1 MIQPQT
7 HLNVADNSGAREL
20 MCIRIIGA
28 SNRRYAHI
36 GDVIVAVIK
45 DAVPNMPLQRS
56 EVVRAVIV
64 RTRKELKRDNGMIIR
79 YDDNAAVVIDQE
91 GNPKGTRV
99 FGAIARE
106 LRQFNFTKIV
116 SLAPEERSDVVL
128 YGYCQAIESK
138 LNSTSIVLV
147 VEGEWSYKSLKC
159 FMLNVYA
166 PQDDRMKQELWRLI
180 LQFMTSNPGNYFIF
194 GDFNVVRYAS
204 ERIGSSFNN
213 RSANDFNQF
222 LNEGSLYDL
231 PLGGHAFTRI
241 SSDGEKLSRLDRFLI
256 SDNLAAALPNMHAT
270 AMNRMISDHR
280 AIILQHSDMDF
291 GPIPFKLFNSWLQ
304 APDFDDVIRN
314 AWENFQCKDGS
325 NTQIMFKDKMKHLK
339 NIIKVWAKNF
349 NASKGIEKELL
360 MQSIADAE
368 SILEAGGGDQVLR
381 KNRQDS
387 LSKLRH
393 LENEERLDAMQKA
406 KVKWGVEADE
416 NSKFFHGIVNRK
428 RRQLAI
434 NGIMKEGCW
443 ITNPKDIKGVF
454 LEFFQEK
461 FSRFEG
467 IKVARRS
474 ESYKSLSIHQSSFLE
489 EPVSEIEIKKAI
501 WDCGSDKSPGPDG
514 FTFAFYKRYWS
525 TLKND
530 IMAYVRGFFD
540 SGNIPSGCN
549 SSFITLIPKVA
560 NPLMV
565 SDFRPISLIGAQY
578 KVIAKILAN
587 RLSRVIATVI
597 SNEQTAFVSQRQ
609 ILDGPLMVNEIID
622 WYKRKKERLMI
633 LKIDFEKAF
642 DSVSWDF
649 LDQVL
654 HFTGFGHT
662 WRSWIRGCLSSAK
675 ASVLVNGSPTI
686 EFNLQRGLRQGDPLS
701 PFLFILVMEGLHVAI
716 EDAINARIYTG
727 AKLHSLHVSHLLFAD
742 DVLLLG
748 EWSSMNI
755 SNVVNILNCFY
766 KVSGLKL
773 NLHKSNL
780 YDVGVDL
787 TEVSN
792 LALVTGFQAKCLP
805 FSYLGLPVGSNINS
819 WVPIVD
825 KFIKRLSRWKSS
837 LLSIG
842 GTRFW
847 RDAWI
852 CDIPLANKYPLLFRL
867 DLNQDCFVSE
877 KWNGEWIWSWLRPIN
892 GGTTGSHF
900 EELQNLVSNV
910 QLKEDIDEWQ
920 WNLNSEKTFT
930 VKHTRL
936 HIDHLTLPSKAPY
949 PLV

>member
-1 MIQPQT
+1 MSPSIGRAGGLLTVWDPT
-7 HLNVADNSGAREL
+7 YFHKAHVTAMDN
-20 MCIRIIGA
+20 
-28 SNRRYAHI
+28 
-36 GDVIVAVIK
+36 
-45 DAVPNMPLQRS
+45 
-56 EVVRAVIV
+56 
-64 RTRKELKRDNGMIIR
+64 
-79 YDDNAAVVIDQE
+79 
-91 GNPKGTRV
+91 
-99 FGAIARE
+99 
-106 LRQFNFTKIV
+106 
-116 SLAPEERSDVVL
+116 
-128 YGYCQAIESK
+128 
-138 LNSTSIVLV
+138 VLV
-147 VEGEWSYKSLKC
+147 VEGEWSFMSLKC

-166 PQDDRMKQELWRLI
+166 PQDDRKKQELWRLI

-194 GDFNVVRYAS
+194 GDFNVVRIFPEYNWIS
-204 ERIGSSFNN
+204 LNIDQQ
-213 RSANDFNQF
+213 NDFQSF

-231 PLGGHAFTRI
+231 LWWHAFTA
-241 SSDGEKLSRLDRFLI
+241 K
-256 SDNLAAALPNMHAT
+256 A
-270 AMNRMISDHR
+270 
-280 AIILQHSDMDF
+280 
-291 GPIPFKLFNSWLQ
+291 

-325 NTQIMFKDKMKHLK
+325 NTQITFKDKMKHLK
-339 NIIKVWAKNF
+339 NIIKVY
-349 NASKGIEKELL
+349 ASKGIEKELL

-387 LSKLRH
+387 VSKLRH

-416 NSKFFHGIVNRK
+416 NSIFFHGIVNRK

-434 NGIMKEGCW
+434 TGIMKEGCW

-467 IKVARRS
+467 IKVARRC
-474 ESYKSLSIHQSSFLE
+474 ESYKSLSIRQSSFLE
-489 EPVSEIEIKKAI
+489 EPVFEIEIKKVI
-501 WDCGSDKSPGPDG
+501 WDCGSDKSPGPYG
-514 FTFAFYKRYWS
+514 FTFAFYKRYWN

-540 SGNIPSGCN
+540 SGYIPSGCN

-587 RLSRVIATVI
+587 HLSRVIAPVI

-633 LKIDFEKAF
+633 LKIDF
-642 DSVSWDF
+642 D
-649 LDQVL
+649 
-654 HFTGFGHT
+654 
-662 WRSWIRGCLSSAK
+662 
-675 ASVLVNGSPTI
+675 PTI

-701 PFLFILVMEGLHVAI
+701 SFLFILVMEGLHVAI
-716 EDAINARIYTG
+716 EDAINTGIYTG
-727 AKLHSLHVSHLLFAD
+727 AKLHSLHVSHLLFED

-780 YDVGVDL
+780 YGVGVDL
-787 TEVSN
+787 IEVRN
-792 LALVTGFQAKCLP
+792 FALVTGCQAKCLP
-805 FSYLGLPVGSNINS
+805 FSYLGLPVGSNMARINS

-842 GTRFW
+842 GRSTLITSVLSSLGIYYFSIFPMLIQVNNTLEKIRSRFFW
-847 RDAWI
+847 GSTEEATKIPWIAWKSI
-852 CDIPLANKYPLLFRL
+852 IAPKSQGGLGIGSINAFNLALIQK
-867 DLNQDCFVSE
+867 
-877 KWNGEWIWSWLRPIN
+877 
-892 GGTTGSHF
+892 
-900 EELQNLVSNV
+900 
-910 QLKEDIDEWQ
+910 
-920 WNLNSEKTFT
+920 
-930 VKHTRL
+930 
-936 HIDHLTLPSKAPY
+936 
-949 PLV
+949 

>member
-1 MIQPQT
+1 
-7 HLNVADNSGAREL
+7 
-20 MCIRIIGA
+20 
-28 SNRRYAHI
+28 
-36 GDVIVAVIK
+36 
-45 DAVPNMPLQRS
+45 
-56 EVVRAVIV
+56 
-64 RTRKELKRDNGMIIR
+64 
-79 YDDNAAVVIDQE
+79 
-91 GNPKGTRV
+91 
-99 FGAIARE
+99 
-106 LRQFNFTKIV
+106 
-116 SLAPEERSDVVL
+116 
-128 YGYCQAIESK
+128 
-138 LNSTSIVLV
+138 
-147 VEGEWSYKSLKC
+147 
-159 FMLNVYA
+159 
-166 PQDDRMKQELWRLI
+166 
-180 LQFMTSNPGNYFIF
+180 
-194 GDFNVVRYAS
+194 
-204 ERIGSSFNN
+204 
-213 RSANDFNQF
+213 
-222 LNEGSLYDL
+222 
-231 PLGGHAFTRI
+231 
-241 SSDGEKLSRLDRFLI
+241 
-256 SDNLAAALPNMHAT
+256 MHAT
-270 AMNRMISDHR
+270 ALNRMISNHR

-291 GPIPFKLFNSWLQ
+291 GPTPFKLFNSWLQ
-304 APDFDDVIRN
+304 TPDFDDVIRN

-325 NTQIMFKDKMKHLK
+325 NTQIMFKEKMKHLK
-339 NIIKVWAKNF
+339 NIIKVWANNF

-368 SILEAGGGDQVLR
+368 SILEAGGGDQ
-381 KNRQDS
+381 
-387 LSKLRH
+387 
-393 LENEERLDAMQKA
+393 
-406 KVKWGVEADE
+406 
-416 NSKFFHGIVNRK
+416 GIVNRK

-454 LEFFQEK
+454 LEFFHRIL
-461 FSRFEG
+461 SRFEG

-514 FTFAFYKRYWS
+514 FTLAFYKRYWS

-540 SGNIPSGCN
+540 SSNIPSGCN

-560 NPLMV
+560 NPLV
-565 SDFRPISLIGAQY
+565 ASDFRQISLIGAQY

-587 RLSRVIATVI
+587 RLSWVIATVI
-597 SNEQTAFVSQRQ
+597 SNKQTTFVSQRQ

-622 WYKRKKERLMI
+622 WYKQKKERLMI

-686 EFNLQRGLRQGDPLS
+686 EFNLQRGL
-701 PFLFILVMEGLHVAI
+701 
-716 EDAINARIYTG
+716 
-727 AKLHSLHVSHLLFAD
+727 
-742 DVLLLG
+742 
-748 EWSSMNI
+748 
-755 SNVVNILNCFY
+755 
-766 KVSGLKL
+766 KL

-780 YDVGVDL
+780 YGVGVDL

-792 LALVTGFQAKCLP
+792 LALVTGCQAKCLH
-805 FSYLGLPVGSNINS
+805 FSYLGLPVGSNMARINS

-825 KFIKRLSRWKSS
+825 KFFWGSTEEATKIPWIAWKSVIAPKSQGGLGIGS
-837 LLSIG
+837 LNAFNLALIQKWRWRFAHEQDSLWTRVIIDIHGHPGDLGSCFFSQCRGSSVWARIVKSINSLNERG
-842 GTRFW
+842 IIPFSTLKRKVNDGTGTRFW

-852 CDIPLANKYPLLFRL
+852 CDIPLANKYPRLFRL

-877 KWNGEWIWSWLRPIN
+877 KWNGEWIWSWSRPIN

-936 HIDHLTLPSKAPY
+936 HIDHLTLPSEAPL
-949 PLV
+949 PVGVNLIQEK